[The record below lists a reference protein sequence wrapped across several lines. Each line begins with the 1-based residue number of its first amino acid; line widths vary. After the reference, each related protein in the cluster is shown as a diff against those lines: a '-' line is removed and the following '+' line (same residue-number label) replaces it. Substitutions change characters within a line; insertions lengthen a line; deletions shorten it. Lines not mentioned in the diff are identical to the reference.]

1 MAKVLVI
8 DDSGMMRLYLRRC
21 LEKAGYA
28 VEEWTAPVAMDIPG
42 FLEASAP
49 DLVLSDYQMP
59 GCNGASVAR
68 MVHKAS
74 PGLPVLILTA
84 KHVTPEELSF
94 LKGNHIHQLIQKG
107 DINKDGLLAA
117 VARMVNPPPPVP
129 PVTRTRTND
138 GMHGTGRNRGT
149 V

>member
-1 MAKVLVI
+1 MLVI

-59 GCNGASVAR
+59 GCDGATLAR
-68 MVHKAS
+68 MVFKTDPH
-74 PGLPVLILTA
+74 LPLLFLTA
-84 KHVTPEELSF
+84 FSDPIIEA
-94 LKGNHIHQLIQKG
+94 N
-107 DINKDGLLAA
+107 LLRLGAKQVLTKPIAADALVQA
-117 VARMVNPPPPVP
+117 VAHALAKNEE
-129 PVTRTRTND
+129 T
-138 GMHGTGRNRGT
+138 H
-149 V
+149 